1 MVSLTATLFKAL
13 IQDTNL
19 SDTNAEYIIDFA
31 ISQINLYSHADLSLM
46 SGTAG
51 SKTVNFESE
60 EYAAVLTA
68 ARAVYYGFYKRL
80 ETATAGGAVTVSS
93 PDLESNPVVLAE
105 IKEAA
110 RQIAELDVGRA

>member
-13 IQDTNL
+13 INDSEIN
-19 SDTNAEYIIDFA
+19 DANAEYIIDAA
-31 ISQINLYSHADLSLM
+31 ISKINLYSHADLSLM
-46 SGTAG
+46 SGT
-51 SKTVNFESE
+51 SPNKTVSLESE

-68 ARAVYYGFYKRL
+68 ARSIYYGFYKGVEMANL
-80 ETATAGGAVTVSS
+80 PGGIIARN

-105 IKEAA
+105 IKKAA

>member
-1 MVSLTATLFKAL
+1 MVSLTATLFKGL
-13 IQDTNL
+13 MKDT
-19 SDTNAEYIIDFA
+19 SIPDATAENIIDAA
-31 ISQINLYSHADLSLM
+31 ISRINLYSHADLSLM

-51 SKTVNFESE
+51 SKTVNLESE

-68 ARAVYYGFYKRL
+68 ARAIYYGFYKGIT
-80 ETATAGGAVTVSS
+80 TATAGGAATVSS

-105 IKEAA
+105 IKAAA

>member
-13 IQDTNL
+13 INDSVI

-31 ISQINLYSHADLSLM
+31 IGKINLYSHADLSLM

-51 SKTVNFESE
+51 SKTVNLESE
-60 EYAAVLTA
+60 EYAAVLMA
-68 ARAVYYGFYKRL
+68 ARSIYYSFFKGVKTSTL
-80 ETATAGGAVTVSS
+80 GGLTISS

-105 IKEAA
+105 IKKAA
-110 RQIAELDVGRA
+110 RQLAELDVGRA

>member
-80 ETATAGGAVTVSS
+80 ETSTVGGLTVSS